1 MLSRQPRNDFAL
13 CRLSGAAG
21 HYHPAVGKL
30 CERRDGA
37 LDLAAIVHVDEAQFQ
52 SKRWCERLDRT
63 KQSRTGRDASL
74 AKDCR
79 PSDAWCDL
87 LEQLQ
92 PFPADGILVD
102 REAGHV
108 AAGTRQAFHIAGCNR
123 VCDTGE
129 HDRDGAA
136 CFQQGRDS
144 AAGKGED
151 DIRRERNEL
160 GCMFSCDIDFAVA
173 PAIVDADILPI
184 RPTELLHGL
193 DESPYSVLRFRVVY
207 GPRCEHADAP
217 NSLRLLRRCRQRPYR
232 RCAAE
237 QRDELA
243 PSDHSITSSATA
255 SSPGG
260 KTRPSAFAVVRL
272 TMSSNLVGCS
282 TGRLAGFAPR
292 SILSTYS
299 AARLAKC
306 SASGP

>member
-1 MLSRQPRNDFAL
+1 MLRRQPRNDSAL
-13 CRLSGAAG
+13 RRLSGAAG

-63 KQSRTGRDASL
+63 KQSRTGRDPSL

-79 PSDAWCDL
+79 PGDAWCDL

-92 PFPADGILVD
+92 PFPADRILVD

-108 AAGTRQAFHIAGCNR
+108 ASGTRQAFHIAGCNR

-160 GCMFSCDIDFAVA
+160 GCMFSCDINFAVA
-173 PAIVDADILPI
+173 PAIVDADILPL
-184 RPTELLHGL
+184 RPTEMLQGL

-217 NSLRLLRRCRQRPYR
+217 NALRLLRVRRDRPRR

-243 PSDHSITSSATA
+243 AADHSITSSARA
-255 SSPGG
+255 SSEAG
-260 KTRPSAFAVVRL
+260 TSRLSACAVIKL
-272 TMSSNLVGCS
+272 TTSSNFVGCS
-282 TGRLAGFAPR
+282 TGISPGFAPR
-292 SILSTYS
+292 RILSM
-299 AARLAKC
+299 
-306 SASGP
+306 